1 MISLPK
7 EPTAKR
13 QLWEEFGAAAP
24 EVVSMI
30 NTLRE
35 QFTGSTVKFIEF
47 NGQQY
52 GSPKDFDPDK
62 TCPIDDQWMLD
73 NLTAA
78 QRDGYALNVA
88 GLNTHQR
95 AVLTKSKLKG
105 KKK

>member
-1 MISLPK
+1 MIALPK
-7 EPTAKR
+7 EPAAKR
-13 QLWEEFGAAAP
+13 QLWEQFSAAAP

-52 GSPKDFDPDK
+52 GDPKDFDPDK

-78 QRDGYALNVA
+78 QRDEYTSKVA
-88 GLNTHQR
+88 GMTTHQR
-95 AVLTKSKLKG
+95 AVLNKSKPKG
-105 KKK
+105 NRK